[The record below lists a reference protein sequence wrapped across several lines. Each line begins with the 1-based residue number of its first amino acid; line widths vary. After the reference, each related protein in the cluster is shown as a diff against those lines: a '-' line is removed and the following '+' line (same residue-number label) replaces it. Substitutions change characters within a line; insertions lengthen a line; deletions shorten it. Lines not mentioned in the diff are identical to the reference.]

1 MVWLIIATFIDL
13 FIGLAALVRSLRL
26 EGAKKIIF
34 SVLSGITLAL
44 TVIAF
49 VGELSP
55 SLSTTF
61 VKVFVYSGLGLG
73 IITLSLA
80 VYFLRKL
87 YNKVFTDKTKEHQE
101 SVANI
106 LAKEKEQQENKN

>member
-34 SVLSGITLAL
+34 SVLSGITLVL

-73 IITLSLA
+73 IITLFLA